1 MPVVESSV
9 VVAVSPEIAFAVSQT
24 TGDIR
29 RRWDTFIR
37 EQYFLDGATRAAKE
51 VRTVTVSKRGA
62 RMTSEYVSFQPPRN
76 VGMRVIDGPWFFER
90 LGGGWRFEAHPDGT
104 KAIWKYNFRCRPAII
119 RWPAERIGA
128 WITQRDI
135 DRRIAGFAR
144 GCEDPVVLAAAREL
158 ATSW

>member
-9 VVAVSPEIAFAVSQT
+9 VVRVSPEIAFAVSQT

-29 RRWDTFIR
+29 KRWDTFIR
-37 EQYFLDGATRAAKE
+37 EQYFLDGATRAARE

-62 RMTSEYVSFQPPRN
+62 RMTSEYVSFNPPRN
-76 VGMRVIDGPWFFER
+76 VGMRVLDGPWFFEK
-90 LGGGWRFEAHPDGT
+90 LAGGWRFEQHPEGT
-104 KAIWKYNFRCRPAII
+104 KAIWKYNFTCRPAII
-119 RWPAERIGA
+119 KAPAELIGT
-128 WITQRDI
+128 WITKLDI
-135 DRRIAGFAR
+135 DRRIAGFAK

>member
-9 VVAVSPEIAFAVSQT
+9 VVRVSPEIAFAVSQT

-29 RRWDTFIR
+29 KRWDTFIR
-37 EQYFLDGATRAAKE
+37 EQYFLDGATRAAKD

-62 RMTSEYVSFQPPRN
+62 HLTSEYVSFNPPRN
-76 VGMRVIDGPWFFER
+76 VGMRVLDGPWFFEK
-90 LGGGWRFEAHPDGT
+90 LAGGWRFETHPAGT
-104 KAIWKYNFRCRPAII
+104 TAIWKYNFTCRPAII
-119 RWPAERIGA
+119 RRPAELIGA

-135 DRRIAGFAR
+135 DRRIQGFAR
-144 GCEDPVVLAAAREL
+144 GCEDPVVLAAAAEL